1 MVREFELRF
10 APWTTSSRN
19 GGVATFQGQN
29 GGGHA
34 RSGQSGQ
41 RELEFVVQ
49 CDCVHEC
56 GLVFGRIASQ
66 DRTEQVWPC
75 LGPWRAR
82 VRRARRKQRRSS
94 RGDWQQQE
102 GGATWRVGK
111 DQDRVS
117 RRVCCSSRGGGRI
130 ARGVRVCVRAR
141 RTRRS
146 GGVSAVGPINGDV
159 IPL

>member
-1 MVREFELRF
+1 MAVWPR
-10 APWTTSSRN
+10 SR
-19 GGVATFQGQN
+19 TERR
-29 GGGHA
+29 GHA

-49 CDCVHEC
+49 GDCVREC
-56 GLVFGRIASQ
+56 GLVFGRVVSQ

-117 RRVCCSSRGGGRI
+117 RRVCCSSREEAGSPGECVC
-130 ARGVRVCVRAR
+130 ACVRGELA
-141 RTRRS
+141 
-146 GGVSAVGPINGDV
+146 GVVA
-159 IPL
+159 